1 MLRVALSRVTP
12 SGGWTRSAFWPGVGL
27 AALLIAAGFYLWPAK
42 GAHSSAAKRAEV
54 AAAGAAA
61 EEGVV
66 RLTPAKLKAAALGVA
81 EVQVREIQASRRVPG
96 QIGYNTSRRL
106 EIKVPAGGVVRRVL
120 VLPGQT
126 VKRGDQ
132 LAALASV
139 DVGMARE
146 EVVHAEADLRIAE
159 RETDWLSQIATNAE
173 ALLKALGDDPDV
185 PEIETEFN
193 DKLLGD
199 HRNKIVSAYSKL
211 RYATRAAKAALASG
225 NSISERVLQQR
236 VSDREIAEA
245 NYLSVCEQAKFD
257 ARQQLAKSQAAL
269 EHARHLVAVNRE
281 KLKLLLGPFAEIAR
295 HDDDTLCELVLRS
308 PLDGKVEDRFV
319 SDGVQFLASQTLFA
333 LANTDTLWVS
343 AQIYERE
350 WAALA
355 GGDVKQVKVESPA
368 LPGYEVE
375 AKVQFFGVG
384 MSTETRAVPL
394 VAELPNSENRLKPGM
409 FAWVTVPLGPRRK
422 ALVVPAGALMR
433 HEEEAFV
440 FVEQSPGVYGKAT
453 VTPGLETTDFV
464 EVLDGLSAGQK
475 VVDRGAFFLKSEML
489 LEGEEP

>member
-12 SGGWTRSAFWPGVGL
+12 SSGWTRSAFWPGIGL
-27 AALLIAAGFYLWPAK
+27 TALLVAAGFYLWSPR
-42 GAHSSAAKRAEV
+42 GAHSLAAKRTGG
-54 AAAGAAA
+54 AAAESAA

-66 RLTPAKLKAAALGVA
+66 RLTPSKLKAAELGVA
-81 EVQVREIQASRRVPG
+81 EVRMREIQASRRVPG

-106 EIKVPAGGVVRRVL
+106 EIKVPAGGVVKRVL

-132 LAALASV
+132 LALLASV
-139 DVGMARE
+139 DVGLARE
-146 EVVHAEADLRIAE
+146 EVVHSEADLRIAE
-159 RETDWLSQIATNAE
+159 RETDWLGQIATNTE
-173 ALLKALGDDPDV
+173 ALLDELGDGPDV
-185 PEIETEFN
+185 QEIEKQFN

-211 RYATRAAKAALASG
+211 RYAARAAKAALGSG
-225 NSISERVLQQR
+225 NSISERLLQQR
-236 VSDREIAEA
+236 VSDREVAEA

-295 HDDDTLCELVLRS
+295 HDDETLCELVLRS

-319 SDGVQFLASQTLFA
+319 SDGVQFVASQTLFA

-355 GGDVKQVKVESPA
+355 GGDVKELKVESPA
-368 LPGYEVE
+368 LPGYEVA

-384 MSTETRAVPL
+384 MSAETHAVPL
-394 VAELPNSENRLKPGM
+394 VAELPNSESRLKPGM
-409 FAWVTVPLGPRRK
+409 FAWVTVPLGPRRE
-422 ALVVPAGALMR
+422 ALVVPAGSLLR

-440 FVEQSPGVYGKAT
+440 FVEQSPGVYRKAV
-453 VTPGLETTDFV
+453 VTPGLETTEFI
-464 EVLDGLSAGQK
+464 EATSGLRAGEK
-475 VVDRGAFFLKSEML
+475 VVDRGAFYLKSEML